1 VALDELGP
9 VGEAGLGDVAAPR
22 LRLPRV
28 VLQREHAP
36 AEDADAGG
44 QPDRRVAARAADL
57 EDLAGVLRRDER
69 EEEATGGRDDRA
81 RAELARDAALTLL
94 GVLPLEAL
102 QHRAHPFV
110 EHAASLRDEQGQT
123 PGLSL
128 VLARRRFRP
137 RA

>member
-1 VALDELGP
+1 
-9 VGEAGLGDVAAPR
+9 
-22 LRLPRV
+22 
-28 VLQREHAP
+28 
-36 AEDADAGG
+36 
-44 QPDRRVAARAADL
+44 AARAADL

-110 EHAASLRDEQGQT
+110 EHAASLRDEQRQT

-137 RA
+137 RACPPRRRLGPDRRSPARRREASARG